1 MTCTSDFRSP
11 VTDPELFQ
19 NPAYSGY
26 RYGWESC
33 AAFVG
38 ARAAAYASCGT
49 IHPSGAQ
56 VRNKT
61 NEAIPDP
68 KSPGLTI
75 TQVADALAKLGV
87 SVTTFARFSWGT
99 VEELVDA
106 GHYVSLCGGYSVL
119 QHSRFTGDPNFSGN
133 HQVGLPPGW
142 EGEDPL
148 TDGRRAGI
156 YRYHAEPYPRSLLR
170 AFAGAFRITYRR
182 PDGSTYSVPIGLGW
196 AQGFY
201 TTAHPVV
208 TPPPTPEGGDV
219 AIAAAGI
226 GLTSGYVIDLPLGQ
240 PFYDAPNG
248 KVITKLSKAAA
259 VAFTGYPV
267 TGGWSSVIVKTGA
280 LYPDGVSRPSILYVP
295 MAAGKA
301 RPK

>member
-1 MTCTSDFRSP
+1 
-11 VTDPELFQ
+11 LAQ
-19 NPAYSGY
+19 NPAISGY

-38 ARAAAYASCGT
+38 AMAADYATCGVT
-49 IHPSGAQ
+49 HPSGAQ
-56 VRNKT
+56 VRNRT
-61 NEAIPDP
+61 NEPIPDP
-68 KSPGLTI
+68 HSPGLTI
-75 TQVADALAKLGV
+75 GQVADALATLGV
-87 SVTTFARFSWGT
+87 QVTTFARFSWGT

-106 GHYVSLCGGYSVL
+106 GHYVSLCGGYAVIRPT
-119 QHSRFTGDPNFSGN
+119 RFTGDPAFYGN
-133 HQVGLPPGW
+133 HQIGIPPGW
-142 EGEDPL
+142 EAQDPL
-148 TDGRRAGI
+148 CDGRRTGI

-170 AFAGAFRITYRR
+170 SFAGAFRVQT
-182 PDGSTYSVPIGLGW
+182 GNLGVGW

-201 TTAHPVV
+201 TTSHPGA
-208 TPPPTPEGGDV
+208 TPPPTGGDV

-301 RPK
+301 RPR